1 MLNHFT
7 QQFSTFQ
14 KAGRAIKHNF
24 LYASRNTTL
33 RCHPIVPL
41 HFYLFVSSHDTG
53 PVLQVYVIISFFF
66 FCDVPSCIFPPWL
79 LTEDILAFGNG
90 EQASY
95 LFQQPLL
102 SRKLQK
108 KALMQIA
115 KQIPFSSGLWDR
127 YQERRDMG
135 GLASSYQLCSGSISC
150 KEWRRLDWLERSC
163 ITKSQFP
170 LNPFVVFPK
179 HISIESITSLLLFAI
194 NAFRQCKAIWCL
206 SDYVLSLSFCFLLLK
221 FFCCQFKC
229 AYFLHSFFFLE
240 FSGFPPQNW
249 NIGMKNIRAIFY
261 LHSRVLGDGH
271 PTNGLFSKT

>member
-1 MLNHFT
+1 M
-7 QQFSTFQ
+7 
-14 KAGRAIKHNF
+14 
-24 LYASRNTTL
+24 
-33 RCHPIVPL
+33 PL

-179 HISIESITSLLLFAI
+179 HISIESITSLVLFAI
-194 NAFRQCKAIWCL
+194 NAFRPSKAIWCL